1 MSGISP
7 KLPLYKDTIDGYALN
22 KTLKQTLSQNLK
34 HVIMTIPGERVMNTD
49 FGAGVA
55 KYLFENFTPDVESK
69 IRNDVSMQVTKY
81 VPGVI
86 IEDMEFTSSEE
97 QLGNPLLSIKI
108 FYSIP
113 SESEIQILEI

>member
-86 IEDMEFTSSEE
+86 IEDMEFASSEE